1 MASAPPNG
9 RGCFEESSVG
19 RYKILS
25 WKILA
30 ARPWTILA
38 RDNVARLSSTASCDT
53 VSFNGTRTTRR
64 GTIEGWGDILGTAP
78 LPPSVVIVS
87 WSPVDKARPIIFTFL
102 SRQLGPFCSFSM
114 PRLRARFILSFLP
127 HPECPCPRNRG
138 KIYRAGGIVGR

>member
-1 MASAPPNG
+1 MASAPPPNG

-78 LPPSVVIVS
+78 FLPPLSLSLEAPSTKRVRLFSRFCRDSSDPFVRFQCLAFELDSSFPSCPTPNVLAPETEGRYI
-87 WSPVDKARPIIFTFL
+87 ARGEL
-102 SRQLGPFCSFSM
+102 
-114 PRLRARFILSFLP
+114 
-127 HPECPCPRNRG
+127 
-138 KIYRAGGIVGR
+138 